1 VRFTSETLKTRLIGR
16 IDGLQTSPAPGIPAA
31 PEIAAAPFAADE
43 PEPPAIPG
51 TAAAAPAPA
60 MSMPAEASPAPPDP
74 DRILLAIHQKLER
87 LGGGIEHLTC
97 RFDILQEAVRQ
108 QRSRT
113 YLDLTHQRM
122 RMAEMGDSLA
132 ARLAAMEGALV
143 TRLDAGRTETRE
155 RESALLAKLDGAGS
169 EAAPIMAGLQQELV
183 ALGGRI
189 AAIETNLFDRLDEHS
204 ADIRL
209 RQDDI
214 LERLAAAL
222 PELNARIAAVE
233 AGLAA
238 RMDGYGADNRI
249 RQEGIQAHLVAGLPG
264 LDARIAAI
272 ETNLFDRLDEHSAGI
287 RLRQDDILERL
298 VAALPELNARIA
310 AVEAGLAARM
320 DGYGADNRVRQE
332 GIQAKLEA
340 GLPGL
345 DARIAA
351 LEAALTAR
359 MDGYGADNRVRQEG
373 IQAKLD
379 SLLAEAASALTSLDA
394 QVRELAGRIA
404 AAETDLLARMDAY
417 GAENR
422 IRQEGLQTK
431 LDTSIFEALARIAG
445 FAMKVGEV
453 AGRVAAAESHLLAR
467 IDAYGAEA
475 RQYRNDE
482 SGVRAKWQAAIA
494 EAAGDFAQLHRELG
508 EVSARVAA
516 AESSLFARVDAYG
529 LEIRTREEGIHS
541 KMDAYM
547 ADLLLRHAGT
557 QRAIRPPVLAG
568 TDVLVVQMDDMVLA
582 VPRKDWVVAAYYAFS
597 GNPERGLTLCLQSI
611 LSPGMVAVDVGAN
624 IGVYTVCAARAV
636 GNGGTVYSFEPD
648 PETFH
653 TLRQNVRA
661 NGLKNVELRP
671 FALSDRS
678 GEVPLYRIEGLSTW
692 NNLFA
697 GDADGAAVPV
707 QAVTL
712 DEAIPKTVRVDLIK
726 MDAEGAEPFIWR
738 GMKRLL
744 ADNPQLRIVLE
755 FAPGHLLRAGAS
767 PKNFLRDIAGA
778 GFAASRIDEKTGA
791 RQTFQLADLA
801 PDATVN
807 LLLERPGK

>member
-1 VRFTSETLKTRLIGR
+1 MRFTSETLKTRLIGR

-233 AGLAA
+233 AGLA
-238 RMDGYGADNRI
+238 
-249 RQEGIQAHLVAGLPG
+249 
-264 LDARIAAI
+264 
-272 ETNLFDRLDEHSAGI
+272 
-287 RLRQDDILERL
+287 
-298 VAALPELNARIA
+298 
-310 AVEAGLAARM
+310 
-320 DGYGADNRVRQE
+320 
-332 GIQAKLEA
+332 
-340 GLPGL
+340 
-345 DARIAA
+345 
-351 LEAALTAR
+351 AR